1 MVTFVVLAAAL
12 TVGCVLLVAIPL
24 LRRASEGDGPEPWSA
39 LAAAGVLVIGSSL
52 LYLAWSNWPWH
63 APPPADSPQTMVAQ
77 LARRLEQDPNDVNG
91 WLMLG
96 RSYVVLQE
104 FPLALRAFQ
113 RADRLS
119 GGKNAEALIGQAE
132 ALVLSDESEFEGR
145 AGRLID
151 RALELAPDSGQALF
165 FGAALAARRGDLP
178 LARARYVR
186 LLDMHPPEGIRP
198 LLESQLAAIDEKLAA
213 NPPSASAAGADP
225 RAAGPEAP
233 AVRVNITLGPGLAG
247 AGSAPLFVFVR
258 HAGQGGPPL
267 AAKRL
272 ESRFPQSVT
281 LTPADAMIPGHSFG
295 AGQDVE
301 VVARI
306 ARSGSPVGAS
316 GDPFGEVTY
325 HIGRDAV
332 ANLVIDRLTP

>member
-12 TVGCVLLVAIPL
+12 TVACVLLVAIPL
-24 LRRASEGDGPEPWSA
+24 LRRAAAGDAPEPWSA
-39 LAAAGVLVIGSSL
+39 LAAAGVLVIGSAL

-63 APPPADSPQTMVAQ
+63 PQAPADSPQTMVAH
-77 LARRLEQDPNDVNG
+77 LARRLEQNPNDVPG

-104 FPLALRAFQ
+104 YPLALRAFE

-119 GGKNAEALIGQAE
+119 GGKSAEALIGQAE
-132 ALVLSDESEFEGR
+132 ALVLSDESEFDGR

-151 RALELAPDSGQALF
+151 RALALQPDSGQALF
-165 FGAALAARRGDLP
+165 FGAALAARRGDLK
-178 LARARYVR
+178 LARARYAR
-186 LLDMHPPEGIRP
+186 LLDMNPPEGIRP
-198 LLESQLAAIDEKLAA
+198 LLESQIAALDAKLAA
-213 NPPSASAAGADP
+213 GGSAGAIP
-225 RAAGPEAP
+225 AEPASGAATP
-233 AVRVNITLGPGLAG
+233 AVRVNITLAPGVAD

-258 HAGQGGPPL
+258 HAGEGGPPL

-272 ESRFPQSVT
+272 QSYFPQSVT
-281 LTPADAMIPGHSFG
+281 LTPADAMIPGRSFG

-316 GDPFGEVTY
+316 GDPFGQVSY
-325 HIGRDAV
+325 RVGRDGV